1 LADKSF
7 NVMLDAT
14 ELGLQDGQPPLRR
27 DLNAAV
33 PRAPTQESRLNV
45 DHCVLGEAA
54 DADGRYMYLLE
65 PVKRRILAAARFSDA
80 GDHLALHHF
89 SGDDYAHALF
99 LLLLQKARREGR
111 HGVCADA
118 ASSSD
123 EAKSVCA
130 QFRANPP
137 VVDVLAATAPDIVS
151 LGAASIDMCCLD
163 ATLVSEIVARR
174 NADRHF
180 GRTVASRVR
189 LNRLRLRDIQTYS
202 KWHTGAGVLA
212 LVRQSLTRRDASFG
226 AAG

>member
-1 LADKSF
+1 
-7 NVMLDAT
+7 MLDAT
-14 ELGLQDGQPPLRR
+14 ELGLQDGQPLLRR
-27 DLNAAV
+27 DLNAGV
-33 PRAPTQESRLNV
+33 PRAPTQERRLNV

-54 DADGRYMYLLE
+54 DVDGRYMYLLD
-65 PVKRRILAAARFSDA
+65 PVKRRILAAARFSDV

-111 HGVCADA
+111 QGVCADA

-123 EAKSVCA
+123 EAKSACA
-130 QFRANPP
+130 RFRADPP
-137 VVDVLAATAPDIVS
+137 VLDAPASAPEPVS
-151 LGAASIDMCCLD
+151 VSAASIDLCCLE

-212 LVRQSLTRRDASFG
+212 LVRQSLT
-226 AAG
+226 